1 MRIKKWMTLVVAFAM
16 AFTVIGFG
24 LATDDVSAAAKAP
37 TKLTLKSTYT
47 TVDIKGKVTVSVKSV
62 TPSDASKSV
71 TWKSSNTKIA
81 TVNSS
86 GVVTGKKAGKVT
98 ITATSKVN
106 KKTARIT
113 ITVKQLKPGR
123 VTLPDSVI
131 VYTGVSKTVKASVPS
146 NIYNAGVV
154 YKCNTSLATITRNG
168 KSVNGKSTTGSIT
181 IKNKTPKHTSAYFTL
196 TAYSKENPKAKDTCK
211 VKVYRSI
218 SALSFKDS
226 EVEIAAGDK
235 ATQTAD
241 IKVVS
246 PKSYCKTVTYKS
258 HDESIATVDEKTG
271 EVTAVKAGTAP
282 ATIEAKA
289 KYGYPAKA
297 TYKVTVYDVLEHDN
311 GVYNIGKDAG
321 YSKYEISGVRNGAT
335 ERVVLSNE
343 DIANITGYGNLGI
356 NWMDS
361 ASVDNAFE
369 NEDFEFSYTSGG
381 DYSFSKEGNAV
392 TIVTPEFSATRYYA
406 ANSMNVKGNDY
417 TLTLYTT
424 PEGTGSSISIDK
436 VDNTVSVSAQGKTFE
451 MTRVGEDTTVK
462 LTSGSRIA
470 EAKFTWVKTNSYRIT
485 MNPGNIS
492 SHNVVVKAYK

>member
-81 TVNSS
+81 TVSS
-86 GVVTGKKAGKVT
+86 KGVVTGKKAGKVT

-106 KKTARIT
+106 KKTAKIT

-123 VTLPDSVI
+123 VTLPDSVT

-154 YKCNTSLATITRNG
+154 YKCSTKLATI
-168 KSVNGKSTTGSIT
+168 SPSGKSTTGSVT
-181 IKNKTPKHTSAYFTL
+181 IKSSKPPKYTKGYFTL

-211 VKVYRSI
+211 VYIKRSI
-218 SALSFKDS
+218 EGLSFSKS
-226 EVEIAAGDK
+226 IVEMENGSK
-235 ATQTAD
+235 STQTAK
-241 IKVVS
+241 IKVVT
-246 PKSYCKTVTYKS
+246 PKSYCK
-258 HDESIATVDEKTG
+258 SIVYSSLNTKVATVDSETG
-271 EVTAVKAGTAP
+271 EVEAVAPGTA
-282 ATIEAKA
+282 TIKAKA
-289 KYGYPAKA
+289 KYGYPATA
-297 TYKVTVYDVLEHDN
+297 TYKVIVYDVLKHDN
-311 GVYNIGKDAG
+311 GVYIIGKDAG
-321 YSKYEISGVRNGAT
+321 YSKYEISAVRNGAT

-343 DIANITGYGNLGI
+343 DIANIVGEGNLDMD
-356 NWMDS
+356 WMDS
-361 ASVDNAFE
+361 ASVANKFKDI
-369 NEDFEFSYTSGG
+369 EFNYTSGG
-381 DYSFSKEGNAV
+381 DYGFKKEGNAV
-392 TIVTPEFSATRYYA
+392 TIYAPEFSNGITRYYA
-406 ANSMNVKGNDY
+406 ANSMKLDGNDY
-417 TLTLYTT
+417 TLTLFTKSD
-424 PEGTGSSISIDK
+424 GTGSSISIVKKGD
-436 VDNTVSVSAQGKTFE
+436 TVSVSANGYTFE
-451 MTRVGEDTTVK
+451 MTRVGKDTTVK
-462 LTSGSRIA
+462 VTSGSRTA
-470 EAKFTWVKTNSYRIT
+470 EAKFTWVKTDSYKIT

>member
-24 LATDDVSAAAKAP
+24 LATDDVSAAEKAP

-106 KKTARIT
+106 KKTAKIT

-154 YKCNTSLATITRNG
+154 YKCSTSLATITRNG

-181 IKNKTPKHTSAYFTL
+181 IKNKTPKYTKGYFTL

-258 HDESIATVDEKTG
+258 HNPSIATVDEKTG
-271 EVTAVKAGTAP
+271 EVTAVKAGT

-335 ERVVLSNE
+335 SRVVLSNE
-343 DIANITGYGNLGI
+343 DIANIVGEGTLDMD
-356 NWMDS
+356 WMDS
-361 ASVDNAFE
+361 ASVANKFKDI
-369 NEDFEFSYTSGG
+369 EFSYTSGG
-381 DYSFSKEGNAV
+381 DYSFEKVGNAV
-392 TIVTPEFSATRYYA
+392 IIKTPEFSATRYYA
-406 ANSMNVKGNDY
+406 ANSMNLKGNDY

-424 PEGTGSSISIDK
+424 SEGTGSSISIDK
-436 VDNTVSVSAQGKTFE
+436 VGNTVSVSAQGYTFE
-451 MTRVGEDTTVK
+451 MTRVGKDTTVK
-462 LTSGSRIA
+462 LTSGSRTA
-470 EAKFTWVKTNSYRIT
+470 EATFTWVKTNSYRIT

>member
-37 TKLTLKSTYT
+37 TKITLKSTYT

-62 TPSDASKSV
+62 KPLDASKSV

-81 TVNSS
+81 TVSS
-86 GVVTGKKAGKVT
+86 KGVVTGKKAGKVT

-106 KKTARIT
+106 KKTAKIT

-123 VTLPDSVI
+123 VTLPDSVS

-154 YKCNTSLATITRNG
+154 YKCNTSLANITRNG
-168 KSVNGKSTTGSIT
+168 KSVNGKATTGSIT
-181 IKNKTPKHTSAYFTL
+181 IKNKTPKYTKGYFTL

-211 VKVYRSI
+211 VYIKRSI
-218 SALSFKDS
+218 EGLSFKDS
-226 EVEIAAGDK
+226 EVKIAAGEK

-246 PKSYCKTVTYKS
+246 PKSYCRSITYKT
-258 HDESIATVDEKTG
+258 HNPTIATVDEKTG
-271 EVTAVKAGTAP
+271 EVTAVKAGTA
-282 ATIEAKA
+282 TIEAKA

-297 TYKVTVYDVLEHDN
+297 TYKVIVYDVLKHDN

-321 YSKYEISGVRNGAT
+321 YSKYEISAVRNGAT
-335 ERVVLSNE
+335 ESVVLSNE
-343 DIANITGYGNLGI
+343 DIANIVGDGNLDMD
-356 NWMDS
+356 WMNS
-361 ASVDNAFE
+361 ADVANKFKDI
-369 NEDFEFSYTSGG
+369 EFSYTSGG
-381 DYSFSKEGNAV
+381 DYAFKKEGNAV
-392 TIVTPEFSATRYYA
+392 TIVAPEFRNGITRYYT
-406 ANSMNVKGNDY
+406 ANSMQLDGNDY
-417 TLTLYTT
+417 TLTLYMN
-424 PEGTGSSISIDK
+424 PDGTGGSNIVIVKKGD
-436 VDNTVSVSAQGKTFE
+436 TVSVSAQGKTFE
-451 MTRVGEDTTVK
+451 MTRVGKDTTVK
-462 LTSGSRIA
+462 LTSGSRTA
-470 EAKFTWVKTNSYRIT
+470 EAKFTWVDTDKYRIK

>member
-37 TKLTLKSTYT
+37 TKITLKSTYT

-81 TVNSS
+81 TVNSK

-98 ITATSKVN
+98 ITATSKEN
-106 KKTARIT
+106 PKRTAKIT
-113 ITVKQLKPGR
+113 ITVKQLKPGK
-123 VTLPDSVI
+123 VTLPSSVT

-154 YKCNTSLATITRNG
+154 YKCSTKLATISPSG
-168 KSVNGKSTTGSIT
+168 KATTGSIT
-181 IKNKTPKHTSAYFTL
+181 IKNKTPKYTSAYFTL

-321 YSKYEISGVRNGAT
+321 YSKYKISGVRNGAT
-335 ERVVLSNE
+335 ESVVLSNE
-343 DIANITGYGNLGI
+343 DIANIVGEGNLDMD
-356 NWMDS
+356 WMDS
-361 ASVDNAFE
+361 ASVANKFKDI
-369 NEDFEFSYTSGG
+369 EFNYTSGG
-381 DYSFSKEGNAV
+381 DYGFKKEGNAV
-392 TIVTPEFSATRYYA
+392 TIYAPEFSNGITRYYA
-406 ANSMNVKGNDY
+406 ANSMKLDGNDY
-417 TLTLYTT
+417 TLTLFTKSD
-424 PEGTGSSISIDK
+424 GTGSSISIVKKGD
-436 VDNTVSVSAQGKTFE
+436 TVSVSANGYTFE
-451 MTRVGEDTTVK
+451 MTRVGKDTTVK
-462 LTSGSRIA
+462 LTSGSRTA
-470 EAKFTWVKTNSYRIT
+470 EATFTWVKTNSYRIT

>member
-37 TKLTLKSTYT
+37 TKITLKSTYT

-81 TVNSS
+81 TVNSK

-98 ITATSKVN
+98 ITATSKEN
-106 KKTARIT
+106 PKRTAKIT
-113 ITVKQLKPGR
+113 ITVKQLKPGK
-123 VTLPDSVI
+123 VTLPSSVT

-154 YKCNTSLATITRNG
+154 YKCSTKLATISPSG
-168 KSVNGKSTTGSIT
+168 KATTGSIT
-181 IKNKTPKHTSAYFTL
+181 IKNKTPKYTSAYFTL

-335 ERVVLSNE
+335 SRVVLSNE
-343 DIANITGYGNLGI
+343 DIANIVGEGTLDMD
-356 NWMDS
+356 WMDS
-361 ASVDNAFE
+361 ASVANKFKDI
-369 NEDFEFSYTSGG
+369 EFSYTSGG
-381 DYSFSKEGNAV
+381 DYSFEKVGNEV
-392 TIVTPEFSATRYYA
+392 IIKTPEFSATRYYA
-406 ANSMNVKGNDY
+406 ANSMNLKGNDY

-436 VDNTVSVSAQGKTFE
+436 VGNTVSVSAQGYTFE
-451 MTRVGEDTTVK
+451 MTRVGKDTTVK
-462 LTSGSRIA
+462 LTSGSRTA
-470 EAKFTWVKTNSYRIT
+470 EATFTWVKTNSYRIT